1 MSTTGSA
8 ESFSTGAPY
17 RSTNGDDYFARSGE
31 CFALPIEPAVGRV
44 GVVARR
50 FQLSVPKRRGDD
62 DPWFR
67 IGSLDVTTTVLAIC
81 LNVAVMVVYA
91 VDKASL
97 IRLIMARQL
106 VTNGEVWRLV
116 TWPFATVP
124 TLNAAFMLGFFWF
137 VGRDLEG
144 QFGRVRFAKFLAT
157 IAGVVLLLA
166 LALDEP
172 LGGFRLIVTAAF
184 IAYIAEN
191 PRRPFFFGIPA
202 WILGAVYVGIDVLQF
217 TSDRQSKLIV
227 LLFGA
232 IGTAL
237 ILLRGYGWGS
247 EVPWVPR
254 VQIPPILG
262 GPVRPGGSPG
272 RSVKGTKTSAAK
284 GPKPA
289 KRRRGSGGATVVTG
303 PWGESGTGSATD
315 AAGASPRLPRTGP
328 VTQADVDLVLDKVAA
343 NGLASLTE
351 DERAVLEHA
360 SRTLRDR
367 SVD

>member
-1 MSTTGSA
+1 M
-8 ESFSTGAPY
+8 
-17 RSTNGDDYFARSGE
+17 
-31 CFALPIEPAVGRV
+31 
-44 GVVARR
+44 ARR
-50 FQLSVPKRRGDD
+50 FQLSVPKRRGDN

-67 IGSLDVTTTVLAIC
+67 IGSLDVTTTVFAIG

-91 VDKASL
+91 IDKASL
-97 IRLIMARQL
+97 FRLVMFRPL
-106 VTNGEVWRLV
+106 VTKGEVWRLF

-144 QFGRVRFAKFLAT
+144 QFGRLRFAKFLTT
-157 IAGVVLLLA
+157 IAVVVLLLA

-172 LGGFRLIVTAAF
+172 LVGFRLIVTAAF

-202 WILGAVYVGIDVLQF
+202 WILGAVYVGIDVLQYAG
-217 TSDRQSKLIV
+217 DRQTKLII

-237 ILLRGYGWGS
+237 VLLRGYGWGS

-254 VQIPPILG
+254 VQIPPLLG
-262 GPVRPGGSPG
+262 GPVRPGASPN
-272 RSVKGTKTSAAK
+272 RSAKSTKANVAK
-284 GPKPA
+284 APKK
-289 KRRRGSGGATVVTG
+289 KRRATGGATVVTG
-303 PWGESGTGSATD
+303 PLGERGTATATD
-315 AAGASPRLPRTGP
+315 AAGTGPRLPRTGP
-328 VTQADVDLVLDKVAA
+328 VTQADVDLVLDKIAA
-343 NGLASLTE
+343 SGLASLTE
-351 DERAVLEHA
+351 DERDVLEHA